1 MARVEPCDDRDVSGS
16 WLVEGFPG
24 VGLAGKIAADHL
36 VETLSLTEHATVHCE
51 GLPRVGVYETDDH
64 GVHQPVRVHAPT
76 PASADGASDGAGP
89 LVLSSD
95 VPVSPSSASGFAA
108 CVTGWFE
115 EHDLT
120 PLLLSGLPAAVEKD
134 SEPPGVFG
142 VASGDAVDHLDR
154 VGLDTPPERGAVS
167 GPTGALLNRAD
178 EVGLDAAVIVV
189 EADPRFPDPEA
200 ARRLVQEGVEP
211 LTGVDVAVDELTD
224 RAEEIRQGRE
234 QLAKR
239 MQEADDES
247 SKAGPLRMY
256 Q

>member
-1 MARVEPCDDRDVSGS
+1 MARVKAHDDRDVSGT

-36 VETLSLTEHATVHCE
+36 VETLSLTEHATVHCD
-51 GLPRVGVYETDDH
+51 GLPCIGIYESDDRS
-64 GVHQPVRVHAPT
+64 VHQPVRIH
-76 PASADGASDGAGP
+76 ASANAGPGGHGP

-95 VPVSPSSASGFAA
+95 VPVSPSSASSFAT
-108 CVTGWFE
+108 CVTGWFD

-120 PLLLSGLPAAVEKD
+120 PLLLSGLPAEKD
-134 SEPPGVFG
+134 TEPPAVFG

-154 VGLDTPPERGAVS
+154 TGLDTPPERGAVS

-178 EVGLDAAVIVV
+178 ELDLDAAVLVV
-189 EADPRFPDPEA
+189 ESDPRFPDPEA
-200 ARRLVQEGVEP
+200 ARRLVQKGIEP
-211 LTGVDVAVDELTD
+211 LTGADVPVDDLIN
-224 RAEEIRQGRE
+224 RAEEIRQSRE

-239 MQEADDES
+239 MQQADDES
-247 SKAGPLRMY
+247 SKAEPLRMY